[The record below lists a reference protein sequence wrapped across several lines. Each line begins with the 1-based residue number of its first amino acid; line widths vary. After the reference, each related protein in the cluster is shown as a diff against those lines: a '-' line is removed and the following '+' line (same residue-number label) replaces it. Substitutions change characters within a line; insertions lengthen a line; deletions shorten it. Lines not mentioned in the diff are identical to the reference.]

1 MPEEIYPSHPVG
13 STMIQT
19 SANTHTANNNETE
32 VSDEEN
38 ESSVPSRYNNNKNNN
53 KNDNNDVFIVVLFF
67 YVFLW
72 EKFVVLSVAL
82 VTKSVS

>member
-38 ESSVPSRYNNNKNNN
+38 ESSVPSRYNNNKNTI
-53 KNDNNDVFIVVLFF
+53 KMTIMMCLLLFYF
-67 YVFLW
+67 STFSCGRN
-72 EKFVVLSVAL
+72 VVLSVAL